1 MLAYMAV
8 VFSYD
13 HTKPELIQDTVYH
26 IARQKLA
33 GPVYAQLTDG
43 GLDFR
48 RRMAGNPL
56 EFQSQMAFYVVK
68 PLYTRMVY
76 YLYKV
81 GVPIIPAT
89 LLPSLIFYILIG
101 VLLVF
106 WLIRWL
112 HFFLALGVSCLLMI
126 SAPMWELVRT
136 SSPDCLSA
144 FLLLGALFFMTE
156 RKLSLV
162 TFLFLVLSVFARLD
176 NIIPAF
182 FFITLMC
189 FSKAMELRISYWKYG
204 WMLLLIL
211 ACYFFISHNA
221 DPYSYVVS
229 PHGWGVLYYPGFF
242 RALNLS
248 YVFHPGFQF
257 KDYFALAISHIMT
270 GLFYSNL
277 LLFLAL
283 ALILFS
289 GGDALRP
296 WALNADQVL
305 VIVIILIMIL
315 RFILQPVITD
325 RFYIAYYL
333 CIAILLI
340 KKLNA
345 SGKHLSL
352 AGSHPPENKIHR

>member
-13 HTKPELIQDTVYH
+13 HTRPDLIQDTVYH
-26 IARQKLA
+26 IARQKLSA
-33 GPVYAQLTDG
+33 PVYAQLADG

-48 RRMAGNPL
+48 RRMAGNPV
-56 EFQSQMAFYVVK
+56 EFQNQLVFYVIK

-76 YLYKV
+76 YLYKA

-89 LLPSLIFYILIG
+89 VLPSLIFYVLIG

-112 HFFLALGVSCLLMI
+112 HFFLALGVSCLLML

-144 FLLLGALFFMTE
+144 FLLLAALFFMTE
-156 RKLSLV
+156 RKLPLA
-162 TFLFLVLSVFARLD
+162 TFLFLLLSVFARLD

-182 FFITLMC
+182 FFITLLS
-189 FSKAMELRISYWKYG
+189 FSRTLEFRISHWKYG

-211 ACYFFISHNA
+211 ASYSFITLNA
-221 DPYSYVVS
+221 GSYNNVINS
-229 PHGWGVLYYPGFF
+229 NGWGVLYYPGFF

-248 YVFHPGFQF
+248 YVYHAGFQF
-257 KDYFALAISHIMT
+257 RDYFALAISHIMT

-283 ALILFS
+283 ALMLF
-289 GGDALRP
+289 GGGEVLRFR
-296 WALNADQVL
+296 ALNADQVL
-305 VIVIILIMIL
+305 VIVIILIMIV
-315 RFILQPVITD
+315 RFILQPVIAD

-333 CIAILLI
+333 CIVILLI
-340 KKLNA
+340 RKLNA
-345 SGKHLSL
+345 SGKFLSL